1 MFMIDYSK
9 ILHNLKA
16 ELGEREVKY
25 GLLTKISA
33 PFIPSFNNSF
43 NETKNRVIFVGQETN
58 GWHGDLYSA
67 IKSDDSIASL
77 IKKSQKSHDG
87 LSMSNDVKSNFLK
100 FMRKIRE
107 ANDKQFVQWLNFYAF
122 DFNKSS
128 LHGLKN
134 KDKELYEELVEFS
147 LLLLSEQ
154 IKKLSPKV
162 IFFAG
167 QYHGNYP
174 KLESMM
180 NLGSAYSLHQNFSG
194 LSLKVWNDETLIIR
208 IPHPGSWCKKSR
220 TLRFQSLEILKLF
233 NQSRDIREFKH
244 KIEIAQCNDIS
255 DQ

>member
-1 MFMIDYSK
+1 MIDYFR
-9 ILHNLKA
+9 ILLSLKA
-16 ELGEREVKY
+16 ELGEREEKHS
-25 GLLTKISA
+25 LLTKISA
-33 PFIPSFNNSF
+33 PFIPSFNNGF
-43 NETKNRVIFVGQETN
+43 NETKNRVAFVGQETN
-58 GWHGDLYSA
+58 GWHGNLYTA
-67 IKSDDSIASL
+67 IESESTIASL
-77 IKKSQKSHDG
+77 IRESQKSHEG
-87 LSMSNDVKSNFLK
+87 LSVSDKTRSIFLK
-100 FMRKIRE
+100 FMGKIRE

-154 IKKLSPKV
+154 IKKSNPKV

-180 NLGSAYSLHQNFSG
+180 NLGSTCSLHHNFSG
-194 LSLKVWNDETLIIR
+194 LSLEVWNDEILIIR

-220 TLRFQSLEILKLF
+220 ALRFQSLEVLKLF
-233 NQSRDIREFKH
+233 NQSKDIIEFKN
-244 KIEIAQCNDIS
+244 KI
-255 DQ
+255 